1 MIDKLTILIP
11 VYNDDASSL
20 VQALVTEAR
29 NVKGLDYEI
38 IVFDDGST
46 DARCIDANH
55 RLALLPGC
63 NYVSAPHHPCRASMR
78 NAMLRQGRYEW
89 CLMIDARLR
98 PANPDFISRYVHAG
112 ADGCGAVCGGV
123 VVDGGKNAKKLYREN
138 LRFRYEKHAES
149 LHSVAIRQQHPY
161 QSFRTTN
168 ILLRRSVLQ
177 HTPYDERI
185 IGYGYEDVMLGRD
198 LEHAGI
204 KVLHIDNPVAYTSFE
219 DNDRYLAKTE
229 EAMHTLRQNS
239 DKLGMY
245 SPILNAVSKL
255 TALHLLWLIR
265 TWHRI
270 FGHIER
276 STLCGANP
284 QLAVFKLYKL
294 GYYASLP

>member
-20 VQALVTEAR
+20 VQALVAEAR

-78 NAMLRQGRYEW
+78 NAMLRQGKYEW

-98 PANPDFISRYVHAG
+98 PANSDFISRYVHADV
-112 ADGCGAVCGGV
+112 DGCGAVCGGII
-123 VVDGGKNAKKLYREN
+123 VDGGKNAKKLYREN
-138 LRFRYEKHAES
+138 LRFRYEKHAERH
-149 LHSVAIRQQHPY
+149 HSVAIRRQHPY

-198 LEHAGI
+198 LEHADI

-219 DNDRYLAKTE
+219 DNDRYLAKLD
-229 EAMHTLRQNS
+229 EALHTLHCFNS
-239 DKLGMY
+239 ELYSY
-245 SPILNAVSKL
+245 SPLLRTIESLKR
-255 TALHLLWLIR
+255 LHLLCLVKWFHLIFGKFE
-265 TWHRI
+265 HRI
-270 FGHIER
+270 LTGQHPKLFLLR
-276 STLCGANP
+276 
-284 QLAVFKLYKL
+284 LYKL
-294 GYYASLP
+294 GAYATL

>member
-20 VQALVTEAR
+20 VQALVAEAR

-46 DARCIDANH
+46 DARCIEANH

-63 NYVSAPHHPCRASMR
+63 NYVSAPHHSCRASMR
-78 NAMLRQGRYEW
+78 NAMLRQGKYEW

-98 PANPDFISRYVHAG
+98 PANPDFISRYIHAG

-138 LRFRYEKHAES
+138 LRFRYEKHAERH
-149 LHSVAIRQQHPY
+149 HSVAMRRQRPY

-198 LEHAGI
+198 LEHAGV

-219 DNDRYLAKTE
+219 DNDRYLAKLD
-229 EAMHTLRQNS
+229 EALHTLHCFNS
-239 DKLGMY
+239 ELYSY
-245 SPILNAVSKL
+245 SPLLRTIESLKR
-255 TALHLLWLIR
+255 LHLLWLVK
-265 TWHRI
+265 WFHLFFGKFEHRI
-270 FGHIER
+270 LTGRHPKLFLLR
-276 STLCGANP
+276 
-284 QLAVFKLYKL
+284 LYKV
-294 GYYASLP
+294 GAYATL

>member
-1 MIDKLTILIP
+1 MIDKLTIHIP

-20 VQALVTEAR
+20 VQALVAEAR

-98 PANPDFISRYVHAG
+98 PANSDFISRYVHAG

-198 LEHAGI
+198 LEHAGV

-219 DNDRYLAKTE
+219 DNDRYLAKLD
-229 EAMHTLRQNS
+229 EALHTLHCLNS
-239 DKLGMY
+239 ELYGY
-245 SPILNAVSKL
+245 SPLLRTTESLKR
-255 TALHLLWLIR
+255 LHLLSLVKWFHLIFGKFE
-265 TWHRI
+265 HRI
-270 FGHIER
+270 LTGRHPKLF
-276 STLCGANP
+276 LL
-284 QLAVFKLYKL
+284 QLYKL
-294 GYYASLP
+294 GAYATL

>member
-20 VQALVTEAR
+20 VQALVAEAR

-46 DARCIDANH
+46 DARCIEANH

-63 NYVSAPHHPCRASMR
+63 NYVSAPHHSCRASMR
-78 NAMLRQGRYEW
+78 NAMLRQGKYEW

-98 PANPDFISRYVHAG
+98 PANPDFISRYIHAG

-123 VVDGGKNAKKLYREN
+123 VVNGGKNAKKLYREN
-138 LRFRYEKHAES
+138 LRFRYEKHAERH
-149 LHSVAIRQQHPY
+149 HSVAMRRQRPY

-198 LEHAGI
+198 LEHAGV

-219 DNDRYLAKTE
+219 DNDRYLAKLD
-229 EAMHTLRQNS
+229 EALHTLHCFNS
-239 DKLGMY
+239 ELYSY
-245 SPILNAVSKL
+245 SPLLRTIESLKR
-255 TALHLLWLIR
+255 LHLLWLVK
-265 TWHRI
+265 WFHLFFGKFEHRI
-270 FGHIER
+270 LTGRHPKLFLLR
-276 STLCGANP
+276 
-284 QLAVFKLYKL
+284 LYKV
-294 GYYASLP
+294 GAYATL

>member
-20 VQALVTEAR
+20 VQALVAEAQ
-29 NVKGLDYEI
+29 NVTGLDYEI

-46 DARCIDANH
+46 DSRCIDANH

-78 NAMLRQGRYEW
+78 NAMLRQGKYEW

-98 PANPDFISRYVHAG
+98 PANSDFISRYIHAG
-112 ADGCGAVCGGV
+112 VDGCGAVCGGII
-123 VVDGGKNAKKLYREN
+123 VDGGKNAKKLYREN
-138 LRFRYEKHAES
+138 LRFRYEKHAERH
-149 LHSVAIRQQHPY
+149 HSVAIRRQHPY

-198 LEHAGI
+198 LEHDGI

-219 DNDRYLAKTE
+219 DNDRYLAKLD
-229 EAMHTLRQNS
+229 EALHTLHCLNNE
-239 DKLGMY
+239 LNGY
-245 SPILNAVSKL
+245 SPLLRTIESLKR
-255 TALHLLWLIR
+255 LHLLWLVK
-265 TWHRI
+265 WFHLI
-270 FGHIER
+270 FGKFEHQILTGR
-276 STLCGANP
+276 HPKLF
-284 QLAVFKLYKL
+284 LLKLYKL
-294 GYYASLP
+294 GAYATL

>member
-11 VYNDDASSL
+11 VYNDNASSL
-20 VQALVTEAR
+20 VQALVAEAR

-63 NYVSAPHHPCRASMR
+63 NYVSAPHHHCRASMR

-98 PANPDFISRYVHAG
+98 PANSDFISRYVHAG

-219 DNDRYLAKTE
+219 DNDRYLAKLD
-229 EAMHTLRQNS
+229 EALHTLHCLNS
-239 DKLGMY
+239 ELYGY
-245 SPILNAVSKL
+245 SPLLRTTESL
-255 TALHLLWLIR
+255 MRLHLRSLVKWCHLIFGKFE
-265 TWHRI
+265 HRI
-270 FGHIER
+270 LTGRHPKLF
-276 STLCGANP
+276 LL
-284 QLAVFKLYKL
+284 QLYKL
-294 GYYASLP
+294 GAYATL

>member
-1 MIDKLTILIP
+1 MINKLTILIP

-20 VQALVTEAR
+20 VQALVAEAR

-98 PANPDFISRYVHAG
+98 PANSDFISRYVHAG

-198 LEHAGI
+198 LKHAGV

-219 DNDRYLAKTE
+219 DNDRYLAKLD
-229 EAMHTLRQNS
+229 EALYTLRSFSNE
-239 DKLGMY
+239 LRGY
-245 SPILNAVSKL
+245 SPLLNLIENLKNW
-255 TALHLLWLIR
+255 HLLWLLRGFHHVFIR
-265 TWHRI
+265 LEHRI
-270 FGHIER
+270 LIGKHPKLFI
-276 STLCGANP
+276 L
-284 QLAVFKLYKL
+284 KLYKL
-294 GYYASLP
+294 GVYSCL